1 MESSSEVSS
10 ALQYIEQ
17 YLLDENQFTPAGLG
31 SFSTANQWIN
41 ESIPEVSTS
50 PSQSL
55 CSQTSTSDSCL
66 TLSNFN
72 CLDDDDF
79 FNFSP
84 NFPGFDSNII
94 DAFESDSKP
103 QFTHLT
109 APKPFEFTPQITEL
123 SAVKPPAPSNS
134 SSNSHN
140 RKPSLKI
147 SLPHKVEW
155 IQFRKP
161 DSTEAQPTNSNSE
174 DKNKHYRGVRQRPWG
189 KFAAEIR
196 DPNRRGSRIWLGTF
210 DTAIEAA
217 KAYDRAAFKLR
228 GSKAILNFPLEA
240 GKLDVTAVDGER
252 KRSRD
257 DRAGDEKQVKAVKR
271 ANDDVTKARD
281 NGEAP
286 LTPSNWTSFMDW
298 GNETKGIFNMALL
311 SPLSPHPPL
320 GFQQVTVI

>member
-41 ESIPEVSTS
+41 EPIPEVSTS

-55 CSQTSTSDSCL
+55 CSQTSTSGSCL

-72 CLDDDDF
+72 CLDDGDF

-84 NFPGFDSNII
+84 NFP
-94 DAFESDSKP
+94 
-103 QFTHLT
+103 
-109 APKPFEFTPQITEL
+109 
-123 SAVKPPAPSNS
+123 AVKPPTPS
-134 SSNSHN
+134 SSSSSSSSHN

-161 DSTEAQPTNSNSE
+161 DSTKAQPTNSNSE

-257 DRAGDEKQVKAVKR
+257 DGAGNEKQVKAGKR

-281 NGEAP
+281 NGDAP
-286 LTPSNWTSFMDW
+286 LTPSNWTSFLDW
-298 GNETKGIFNMALL
+298 DNETKGIFNMPLL